1 MIHKIL
7 HDKLNAFID
16 SRAEN
21 SIERHQIIVYLLHSS
36 IVVSVIMM
44 HLSGLGGSHD
54 ILPRSMSVI
63 HLTTCLIALSLYLS
77 RKISVP
83 VAFSLVAIV
92 AQLSIVGRFVYF
104 IQTKPENFLNLI
116 LINQMTSLLAVV
128 FLVMCF
134 VRYTPF
140 VITVISLV
148 TYGVSAA
155 YLKDPNLW
163 SLFGFFLAIEILFCV
178 LGELLHHNVSNVQ
191 KENANLHQRDTALM
205 HAVRLNEREIEAYLR
220 ISNTDQLSPEDTD
233 RLFSMLKPKSQHNLV
248 NAMRQH
254 LKNHLMDDNNIA
266 RIFPILTKT
275 EVDVCNLILQG
286 KTMTEIGQL
295 LDKTDKNVGVVRT
308 HIRSK
313 LNVPQD
319 ENLKKYLIELLLNS
333 Q

>member
-1 MIHKIL
+1 M
-7 HDKLNAFID
+7 
-16 SRAEN
+16 
-21 SIERHQIIVYLLHSS
+21 
-36 IVVSVIMM
+36 
-44 HLSGLGGSHD
+44 
-54 ILPRSMSVI
+54 
-63 HLTTCLIALSLYLS
+63 
-77 RKISVP
+77 
-83 VAFSLVAIV
+83 
-92 AQLSIVGRFVYF
+92 
-104 IQTKPENFLNLI
+104 
-116 LINQMTSLLAVV
+116 
-128 FLVMCF
+128 
-134 VRYTPF
+134 
-140 VITVISLV
+140 
-148 TYGVSAA
+148 
-155 YLKDPNLW
+155 
-163 SLFGFFLAIEILFCV
+163 
-178 LGELLHHNVSNVQ
+178 SNVQ

-266 RIFPILTKT
+266 RIFPMLTKT